1 MEWKEEEEEIL
12 AENILLLLWVFI
24 LDLMCVHVL
33 TLEKLLNMKNIS
45 PTMT

>member
-1 MEWKEEEEEIL
+1 MERRRGGDFGRKHSTFVVGFYIRF
-12 AENILLLLWVFI
+12 NV
-24 LDLMCVHVL
+24 CVHVL